1 MANRMTESY
10 VMVESYIRGYHVYK
24 DAAGWDPQLN
34 EERALKR
41 EPKNI
46 KDVNAVAVVRPNLED
61 CSLETTAK
69 EHANTVSGFDE
80 ILGHIPLR
88 MAEFVT
94 KFLKRGTNK
103 GKAII
108 TVNLS
113 IEELGTAWKFLVN
126 TFFMVMLKHLYRGS
140 SPSLIIWDTVFGT
153 ISD

>member
-103 GKAII
+103 GKYAKPNVAIFNSPI
-108 TVNLS
+108 LMQFNIYLFNSVLIDSIQSLHSFNLIRIYS
-113 IEELGTAWKFLVN
+113 I
-126 TFFMVMLKHLYRGS
+126 
-140 SPSLIIWDTVFGT
+140 
-153 ISD
+153 

>member
-61 CSLETTAK
+61 CSLKTTAK

-94 KFLKRGTNK
+94 KFLKRGTYK

-108 TVNLS
+108 TGKPVNRGAGYGMEIPCKYVFYGDVETSLPWLKS
-113 IEELGTAWKFLVN
+113 KLDYLGYSVWYN
-126 TFFMVMLKHLYRGS
+126 Q
-140 SPSLIIWDTVFGT
+140 
-153 ISD
+153 

>member
-61 CSLETTAK
+61 CSLK
-69 EHANTVSGFDE
+69 PQPRNTLTQCLDSMRY
-80 ILGHIPLR
+80 L
-88 MAEFVT
+88 VT
-94 KFLKRGTNK
+94 FL
-103 GKAII
+103 
-108 TVNLS
+108 
-113 IEELGTAWKFLVN
+113 
-126 TFFMVMLKHLYRGS
+126 
-140 SPSLIIWDTVFGT
+140 
-153 ISD
+153 

>member
-1 MANRMTESY
+1 MAIRMTESY
-10 VMVESYIRGYHVYK
+10 VMVESYIRSYHVYK

-69 EHANTVSGFDE
+69 EHTNTVSGFDE

-94 KFLKRGTNK
+94 EFLKRGTNK

-108 TVNLS
+108 TGKPVNR
-113 IEELGTAWKFLVN
+113 GAGYAWKFLVN

>member
-1 MANRMTESY
+1 MANRMTESD

-61 CSLETTAK
+61 GSLETTAK

-108 TVNLS
+108 TGKPVKRGAGYGMEIPCKYVFYGDVETSLPWLKS
-113 IEELGTAWKFLVN
+113 KLDYLGYSVWYN
-126 TFFMVMLKHLYRGS
+126 Q
-140 SPSLIIWDTVFGT
+140 
-153 ISD
+153 

>member
-1 MANRMTESY
+1 MTDSY

-94 KFLKRGTNK
+94 KFFFFFKTRNK
-103 GKAII
+103 QRESHHNG
-108 TVNLS
+108 
-113 IEELGTAWKFLVN
+113 
-126 TFFMVMLKHLYRGS
+126 
-140 SPSLIIWDTVFGT
+140 
-153 ISD
+153 